1 MGLFTLTAPTG
12 VGKTMAMIHFALRHC
27 VQHQLPRII
36 VVLPFLTL
44 AEQLQKEYE
53 HIFPEI
59 LVDHSQENLPEAA
72 RELAARWD
80 SPVIIT
86 TSVRFFESLF
96 SANPQSCRKLH
107 HIANS
112 VVLFDEAQSL
122 PASLARPT
130 VAAVN
135 ALCEKYRC
143 TMVFSTATQPDFS
156 ALPKTQ

>member
-1 MGLFTLTAPTG
+1 MRRGRRATDGSIYADGAHRCGENNGNDSFCAPPLCAAPITTDNCGASGFLHWQSNSRKNMNTFFRKFWWITAK
-12 VGKTMAMIHFALRHC
+12 KTYRR
-27 VQHQLPRII
+27 Q
-36 VVLPFLTL
+36 
-44 AEQLQKEYE
+44 
-53 HIFPEI
+53 
-59 LVDHSQENLPEAA
+59 A

-122 PASLARPT
+122 PR
-130 VAAVN
+130 
-135 ALCEKYRC
+135 RWRG
-143 TMVFSTATQPDFS
+143 QRWRR
-156 ALPKTQ
+156 

>member
-12 VGKTMAMIHFALRHC
+12 VGKTVAMLHFALRHC
-27 VQHQLPRII
+27 MQHGLNRII

-44 AEQLQKEYE
+44 AEQTELEYRK
-53 HIFPEI
+53 IFPEI
-59 LVDHSQENLPEAA
+59 LVDHSQRDLPKEA
-72 RELAARWD
+72 RELALRWD

-96 SANPQSCRKLH
+96 SANPGTCRKLH

-122 PASLARPT
+122 PAS
-130 VAAVN
+130 
-135 ALCEKYRC
+135 
-143 TMVFSTATQPDFS
+143 
-156 ALPKTQ
+156 